1 MWTEM
6 KRKVVEN
13 DNADQV
19 DLCEPPMKH
28 DSRWIKG
35 IQSLSCSCRPEEQ
48 PATPSTTTTR
58 HANPLPP
65 EEYNW
70 EFSEL
75 PMGETE
81 MKLTMELLRF
91 KNQPCVKG
99 NELFDGNDFD
109 DNVSSLTSN
118 MDF

>member
-1 MWTEM
+1 M
-6 KRKVVEN
+6 KRVLEI
-13 DNADQV
+13 DNVDQVQV
-19 DLCEPPMKH
+19 DLCEPPRKH
-28 DSRWIKG
+28 DSQWIKG
-35 IQSLSCSCRPEEQ
+35 RGSLSSSRSKNELPT
-48 PATPSTTTTR
+48 TPSTTTTG
-58 HANPLPP
+58 HVSPP
-65 EEYNW
+65 SDEYNW
-70 EFSEL
+70 ELSEL

-118 MDF
+118 MDY